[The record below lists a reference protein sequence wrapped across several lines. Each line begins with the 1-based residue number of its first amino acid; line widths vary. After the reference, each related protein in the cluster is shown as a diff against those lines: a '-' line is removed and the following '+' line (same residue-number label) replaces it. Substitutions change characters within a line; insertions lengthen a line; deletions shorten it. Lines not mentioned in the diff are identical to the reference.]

1 MRSYTRGKE
10 PGGHHNIDLV
20 MGRSRCGSSPRTVAW
35 WWHDDG
41 VGRLHWTGGTGDASG
56 SFSEVLWTS
65 LTCSQGRR
73 KDCESQRWRPLG
85 QKMGDAMSPQVKKDL
100 AGEGG
105 GSVDTRHC
113 LKYAHGR
120 GWKGTTNWAWGVA
133 CAGVAA
139 QRGQWPTEH
148 RGEAVVDWRAVD

>member
-100 AGEGG
+100 ADEGG
-105 GSVDTRHC
+105 GGGPRTLGLSFNLHTVEV
-113 LKYAHGR
+113 GR
-120 GWKGTTNWAWGVA
+120 AQPIGPGAWRVLALPLNEANG
-133 CAGVAA
+133 
-139 QRGQWPTEH
+139 RRSTEA
-148 RGEAVVDWRAVD
+148 RQ